1 MLMSS
6 WKLVVLRLYN
16 HSFGRSPFFAAL
28 LRRVLVAVLINRQK
42 SGQKYVASSRF
53 FDIGELS

>member
-6 WKLVVLRLYN
+6 WKLIVLRLYN
-16 HSFGRSPFFAAL
+16 HSFGRSPLFAAL
-28 LRRVLVAVLINRQK
+28 LRRLLVAVLIDRQK

-53 FDIGELS
+53 FDSGDLL